1 VGLGEVSNNDRPFLA
16 EVQERLLSFA
26 QMALEDDILAALTRE
41 PGSKGREIASRLG
54 LDKSLVNSTL
64 FKLRLRKLAWQD
76 SGYRWFLKSASPESR
91 QTVQPQLDTPLSR
104 LCRYYLQCLSLDDE
118 GDVSLFAQSQ
128 HSPQYVKLPVFPDLD
143 PEERPI
149 KSFDGVTELFRRLR
163 NSDRR
168 LVPYVGYPVR
178 LRHVRAQTGWEGFK
192 VEPVFL
198 FEFQE
203 NALQSDSE
211 SFLTGE
217 LPTFNFRVLKS
228 FALGDDSHVM
238 DEAGRLAEDL
248 GFSEADP
255 PELEDYIA
263 RLVEIRDD
271 WDWKEEMNPQQ
282 LSSGT
287 PLAQVNDVGIY
298 NRAIVFGCERS
309 QFTKGLEQEL
319 AKLREV
325 TEEKYHTTA
334 LGAWLRRDFTSF
346 RAPNV
351 QESELLEPL
360 PLNSEQREA
369 IEKGLTLPLTIIT
382 GPPGTGK
389 SQVVSTLLVNAAK
402 RGLRVLFASKN
413 NKAVD
418 VVETRVNA
426 LGSRPILLRLG
437 RAEYQANLSQYLTTL
452 LASRATPEDEENFR
466 EAQSEY
472 AALTVK
478 IRALQDRA
486 QEIVELRNTVDAAE
500 RKAEA
505 VRSELGEDRF
515 NQFWSFDANGL
526 QQQAESLLAAAEHA
540 CREKQ
545 PIVTRLFWFAFRN
558 ARIAA
563 LCRVTEDVRKSLQ
576 SVGISVP
583 TNPTAD
589 THVAAWI
596 EASGELRRRSEQVR
610 LASAYWKQ
618 LNLLSAGERLED
630 LTSELVGLKNDCA
643 SKSMR
648 VWEAWLRLAPARLNQ
663 SDRKN
668 LGDFNAVL
676 RLLVQSDG
684 QGQRAGRDV
693 FARYYC
699 LFPHFVSQLPCWAVI
714 SLSARGRIPLEA
726 GFFDL
731 LVVDE
736 ASQCDIAS
744 LLPLLFRAKAAVII
758 GDPMQLRHI
767 SAISPRRD
775 RDLLQ
780 QHGLAETHINWA
792 FSENSVFDL
801 ASPLA
806 SGDDIIMLRDHHRS
820 HADIIGFSND
830 HFYGGRLRVATNYD
844 RLKRF
849 NFDGPALRW
858 THIQGQ
864 AVRRNS
870 SWLNEAEAS
879 VVVKEVERIILQ
891 QGYQGSVGVVTP
903 FREQVNRIRDLL
915 HAHPQAALL
924 LRNGELLVDTVY
936 RFQGDER
943 DMMIFS
949 PVVSDGISNG
959 AIGWLKKTTNQ
970 FNVAITRARAVLV
983 VVGDFAAAKNSDI
996 KHLSAFAGYIES
1008 LNTNTRHVAEHENY
1022 DVGSNY
1028 PKVTHPELVSD
1039 WERLFYAKLYQAGL
1053 RPIPQYDVEKF
1064 ILDFA
1069 LINCNRRLDIEV
1081 DGERYHRDWT
1091 GELLRRDQ
1099 LRNMRL
1105 IELGWDVMRF
1115 WVYELRDDMP
1125 RCLERVKRW
1134 SHG

>member
-1 VGLGEVSNNDRPFLA
+1 
-16 EVQERLLSFA
+16 
-26 QMALEDDILAALTRE
+26 MALEDDILAALTRE
-41 PGSKGREIASRLG
+41 PGLKGREIASRLG

-64 FKLRLRKLAWQD
+64 YKLRLRKLVWQD
-76 SGYRWFLKSASPESR
+76 SGYRWFLKSASPESP
-91 QTVQPQLDTPLSR
+91 QTVQPQLDTPLTKLS
-104 LCRYYLQCLSLDDE
+104 RYYLHCLSLDDE
-118 GDVSLFAQSQ
+118 SGVSLFAQSRF
-128 HSPQYVKLPVFPDLD
+128 SPEYIELPALPEFD
-143 PEERPI
+143 PEERNLASIP
-149 KSFDGVTELFRRLR
+149 GVSELFQRLR
-163 NSDRR
+163 TSASRQ
-168 LVPYVGYPVR
+168 VPYLGYPVR
-178 LRHVRAQTGWEGFK
+178 LRAHRSEKGWEGFF

-198 FEFQE
+198 FDFTDD
-203 NALQSDSE
+203 ALQRGAE
-211 SFLTGE
+211 PTLTGE

-228 FALGDDSHVM
+228 LAMGDDSQIM
-238 DEAGRLAEDL
+238 DEAARLAEEL
-248 GFSEADP
+248 GFSEAEP
-255 PELEDYIA
+255 PELDEFMA
-263 RLVEIRDD
+263 RLAEIRDD
-271 WDWKEEMNPQQ
+271 WDWKEQINPAC

-287 PLAQVNDVGIY
+287 PLAQITEAGIY

-309 QFTKGLEQEL
+309 PYTKGLEQEL
-319 AKLREV
+319 AELQKK
-325 TEEKYHTTA
+325 TEEVYRPTA

-346 RAPNV
+346 RAPAA

-369 IEKGLTLPLTIIT
+369 IEKGLTLPLTVIT

-389 SQVVSTLLVNAAK
+389 SQVVSTLLINAAR

-426 LGSRPILLRLG
+426 LGSRPVLLRLG
-437 RAEYQANLSQYLTTL
+437 RGEYQTNLSQYLTTL
-452 LASRATPEDEENFR
+452 LASRVTPEDDENFR

-472 AALTVK
+472 SALTVK
-478 IRALQDRA
+478 IRTLQDRA
-486 QEIVELRNTVDAAE
+486 QEIVELRNAVDAAE
-500 RKAEA
+500 RKAET
-505 VRSELGEDRF
+505 VRSELGEERF
-515 NQFWSFDANGL
+515 NRFCSLDANDF
-526 QQQAESLLAAAEHA
+526 QHQAERLLAAAECA
-540 CREKQ
+540 CRERQ
-545 PIVTRLFWFAFRN
+545 PIFMRLFWFAFRN
-558 ARIAA
+558 ARLTA
-563 LCRVTEDVRKSLQ
+563 LCRVAENVRKSLE
-576 SVGISVP
+576 SVGIPVP
-583 TNPTAD
+583 ANPTAD
-589 THVAAWI
+589 AHVAAWI
-596 EASGELRRRSEQVR
+596 ETSNELRRRSEQVR
-610 LASAYWKQ
+610 LASAY
-618 LNLLSAGERLED
+618 S
-630 LTSELVGLKNDCA
+630 T

-693 FARYYC
+693 FARYYR
-699 LFPHFVSQLPCWAVI
+699 LFPHLVSQLPCWAVT

-780 QHGLAETHINWA
+780 QHGLAETNINWA

-806 SGDDIIMLRDHHRS
+806 SADDIIMLRDHHRS

-844 RLKRF
+844 RLRR
-849 NFDGPALRW
+849 PALDTPTVRW
-858 THIQGQ
+858 VQVEGTVTKPGSG
-864 AVRRNS
+864 A
-870 SWLNEAEAS
+870 LNEAEAKA
-879 VVVKEVERIILQ
+879 VVLELERMLVR
-891 QGYQGSVGVVTP
+891 QGYRGSVGVVTP
-903 FREQVNRIRDLL
+903 FRAQANKIRDLL
-915 HAHPQAALL
+915 HAHPQANLM
-924 LRNGELLVDTVY
+924 LRSGELLVDTVH

-943 DMMIFS
+943 DVMIFS
-949 PVVSDGISNG
+949 PVVSRAMPQG
-959 AIGWLKKTTNQ
+959 ASIFLRKTGNL
-970 FNVAITRARAVLV
+970 FNVAITRARATLV
-983 VVGDFAAAKNSDI
+983 VVGDFGAAKNSDI
-996 KHLSAFAGYIES
+996 KHLSAFANYVES
-1008 LNTNTRHVAEHENY
+1008 VNTNTRHAGMRGQENY
-1022 DVGSNY
+1022 DGGSNF
-1028 PKVTHPELVSD
+1028 PAVARPEPVSD
-1039 WERLFYAKLYQAGL
+1039 WERLLYTKLYQAGL

-1069 LINCNRRLDIEV
+1069 LVVGNRRLDVEV

-1115 WVYELRDDMP
+1115 WVYELRDQMP
-1125 RCLERVKRW
+1125 QCVERVKRW
-1134 SHG
+1134 QHIG